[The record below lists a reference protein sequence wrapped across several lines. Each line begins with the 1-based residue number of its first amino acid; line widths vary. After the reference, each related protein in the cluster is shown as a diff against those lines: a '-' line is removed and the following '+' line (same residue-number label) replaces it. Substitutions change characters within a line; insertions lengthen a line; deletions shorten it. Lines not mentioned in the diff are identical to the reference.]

1 MVFGIN
7 MRSILFVVGL
17 VTVGGCA
24 TPIPGGVE
32 PLPSRA
38 DGRENIEIVREKEHW
53 LYKPSE
59 ISWTYA
65 VTVNGENVHRINNG
79 ETVRF
84 GLEAGAYSLGIRC
97 ETGEFLDSPWK
108 LYQINAEISDSVE
121 LTRFYVGGRWRA
133 GGCFIT
139 KAPPGVVD
147 GIENIQII
155 PMKTRLFDDR
165 KTPNPIRLTV
175 NGADFSGIRPFRFG
189 LEAGEHTIGVRCKTW
204 GDPSEPYYDE
214 IRVNI
219 EDGAP
224 LIQLYAGRNSF
235 DSPPCLIG
243 TEK

>member
-1 MVFGIN
+1 
-7 MRSILFVVGL
+7 MRSILLVVGL
-17 VTVGGCA
+17 VAIGGCA
-24 TPIPGGVE
+24 TYRPGGKE

-38 DGRENIEIVREKEHW
+38 DGRENVEIVREKESW
-53 LYKPSE
+53 LNSPDW
-59 ISWTYA
+59 ISWIYA
-65 VTVNGENVHRINNG
+65 VTVNGENVHRLDNG
-79 ETVRF
+79 ERVRF
-84 GLEAGAYSLGIRC
+84 GLEAGTYSLGIRC
-97 ETGEFLDSPWK
+97 ETGDIISSQWRLRETD
-108 LYQINAEISDSVE
+108 AEISDSVE

-147 GIENIQII
+147 GIERIQII
-155 PMKTRLFDDR
+155 PMKVRRLDDR
-165 KTPNPIRLTV
+165 KNPNPISLTV
-175 NGADFSGIRPFRFG
+175 NGADFSGIRRFRFG

-204 GDPSEPYYDE
+204 GDQSEPYYDE

-235 DSPPCLIG
+235 DSPPCFIG